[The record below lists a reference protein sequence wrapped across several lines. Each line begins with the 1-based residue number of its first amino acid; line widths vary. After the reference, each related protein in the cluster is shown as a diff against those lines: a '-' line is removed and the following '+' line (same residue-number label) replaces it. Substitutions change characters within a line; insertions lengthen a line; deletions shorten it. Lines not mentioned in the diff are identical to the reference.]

1 MLKTLQL
8 FMDALSDFIEMEEY
22 EASIREYHKLSHS
35 ICWSKKNSCEHS
47 IGVRRIYQQSYTF
60 DTGRLSAVKLN
71 SVIELAW
78 PLGSCCD

>member
-1 MLKTLQL
+1 MLKTLQQSMNTL
-8 FMDALSDFIEMEEY
+8 NDLIEVEKY
-22 EASIREYHKLSHS
+22 EASIREYHKLSHR
-35 ICWSKKNSCEHS
+35 ICWSKKKSCEHS